1 MTSKNIE
8 EATDE
13 AATMTDD
20 IAALNEKVAALD
32 RDVAVATAQR
42 KDDHAEYLETVSLT
56 EAAIQLMGKAKNRLN
71 KFYQPALYKE
81 AAKKELSDED
91 AIVSRLSF
99 VQVSRHTKVAQPV
112 APALFQTGSVAPNKK
127 SGGVMALMDMLVGEL
142 TASLADAEHGEKTGE
157 AGYTTLMSDAQATRA
172 SDSKAL
178 VNKNAAKANLEG
190 KLVDLKES
198 R

>member
-20 IAALNEKVAALD
+20 IAALNEKVAGLD
-32 RDVAVATAQR
+32 KDVSVATEQR
-42 KDDHAEYLETVSLT
+42 KADHGEYLETVQLT

-71 KFYQPALYKE
+71 KFYQPSLFKA
-81 AAKKELSDED
+81 AAKQELSDED

-142 TASLADAEHGEKTGE
+142 TASLADAEHGEKSAQSDYTG
-157 AGYTTLMSDAQATRA
+157 LMADSQATRG